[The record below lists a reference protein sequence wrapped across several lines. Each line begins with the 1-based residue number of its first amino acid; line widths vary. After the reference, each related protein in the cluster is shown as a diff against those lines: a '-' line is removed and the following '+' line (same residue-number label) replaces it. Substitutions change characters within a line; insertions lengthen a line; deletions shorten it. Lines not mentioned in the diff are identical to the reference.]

1 MNEIYDRWIQI
12 IKIIEESYTQERTI
26 FIKNQILVLNKSLV
40 TQNDYFTDLN
50 LLFEQFKT
58 NIELLMKK
66 VRFLVNYKGE

>member
-40 TQNDYFTDLN
+40 TQNDYLTDLN